1 MTVHEVSESIG
12 FSLLVG
18 ALPCNGGLPFLKDM
32 KESSRNVTGYGLL
45 LWSLRRPNDHY
56 LSCQL
61 GRCGPDFV
69 LLIRDHAQDDVRF
82 AEIGSDMPTLVS
94 LSRLLRVAYVASG
107 WQTCAK
113 LSSEHAAALAATA

>member
-1 MTVHEVSESIG
+1 
-12 FSLLVG
+12 
-18 ALPCNGGLPFLKDM
+18 M
-32 KESSRNVTGYGLL
+32 KEYRPDVTGYGLL

-61 GRCGPDFV
+61 GRCGSYFV
-69 LLIRDHAQDDVRF
+69 LLIRDHARDDVRF

-94 LSRLLRVAYVASG
+94 LSKLLHVAYVASG

-113 LSSEHAAALAATA
+113 LSAEHAAPLAATA